1 MASVAETNTSDD
13 ESPSRRRSKVE
24 RIIDEYDLEG
34 AGDTLVRRWTSDGD
48 DRMSLRALAD
58 WFNTRVLE
66 ASLERNGETP
76 LEGEVDNLYRLLTD
90 DEASAGSRTQAERT
104 LERVGVD
111 PDDLRGDFLTH
122 QTIYTYLTKRRNV
135 SREGSESDP
144 VAAAER
150 RVQGLLGRTQAVAE
164 ESIGRLSAEHLTVG
178 DAEVYADVSVYCA
191 ECEQTFDFVDL
202 LERGGCD
209 CAPE

>member
-1 MASVAETNTSDD
+1 MA
-13 ESPSRRRSKVE
+13 ESNSSGDSQSSRRRSKVE
-24 RIIDEYDLEG
+24 RVIDEYDLGE
-34 AGDTLVRRWTSDGD
+34 AGDTLVRRWTSEGD

-66 ASLERNGETP
+66 AALERNGETP

-90 DEASAGSRTQAERT
+90 DDASAGSRTQAERT
-104 LERVGVD
+104 LERDGVD
-111 PDDLRGDFLTH
+111 PEELRSDFLTH

-135 SREGSESDP
+135 SREDTETDP
-144 VAAAER
+144 IEAAER

-164 ESIGRLSAEHLTVG
+164 ESLGRLAGDQIRVG
-178 DAEVYADVSVYCA
+178 DAEVYADVSVYCSD
-191 ECEQTFDFVDL
+191 CEQTFEFVDL

-209 CAPE
+209 CA

>member
-1 MASVAETNTSDD
+1 MTNVAETNSSGD
-13 ESPSRRRSKVE
+13 SQRSRRSKVE
-24 RIIDEYDLEG
+24 RVIDEYDLGG
-34 AGDTLVRRWTSDGD
+34 AGDALVRRWTSDGD

-66 ASLERNGETP
+66 ATLEENGETP

-90 DEASAGSRTQAERT
+90 DDASAGSRTQAERT

-111 PDDLRGDFLTH
+111 PKDLRADFLTH

-135 SREGSESDP
+135 SREDNETDP
-144 VAAAER
+144 VEAAER

-164 ESIGRLSAEHLTVG
+164 ESLGRLAG
-178 DAEVYADVSVYCA
+178 DQLQIGNAEVYADVTVYCSD
-191 ECEQTFDFVDL
+191 CGQTFEFVDL

-209 CAPE
+209 CDRS